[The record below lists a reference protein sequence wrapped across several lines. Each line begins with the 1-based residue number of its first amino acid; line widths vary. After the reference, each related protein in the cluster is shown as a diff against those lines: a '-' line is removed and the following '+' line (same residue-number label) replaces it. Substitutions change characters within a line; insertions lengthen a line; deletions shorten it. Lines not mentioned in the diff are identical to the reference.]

1 MHRIES
7 MMSLGSNSK
16 PITPEKHY
24 KDAPNTPL
32 LARSNLLTRN
42 SSSNQIFS
50 SDRRGLD
57 TGEAITSNRVLM
69 RSKTGLNY
77 FNPQMPTN
85 RNSVA
90 SFRPTDSQLQAA
102 SLEIN
107 SGLLKTIQPAQQP
120 QPEKQQRFRIAL
132 VSDFFVPNLGGVEM
146 HIYNVAQ
153 SLMGRG
159 H

>member
-16 PITPEKHY
+16 PITPEKHSY

-50 SDRRGLD
+50 GRRGLD
-57 TGEAITSNRVLM
+57 TGEAVTSNRVLM

-77 FNPQMPTN
+77 FNHQVPRN
-85 RNSVA
+85 KNSVA
-90 SFRPTDSQLQAA
+90 NCKPIDSELHAA
-102 SLEIN
+102 SMEIN
-107 SGLLKTIQPAQQP
+107 SGVLKP
-120 QPEKQQRFRIAL
+120 QPVQQTQPVTQQRFRIAL

-146 HIYNVAQ
+146 HIYNLAQ

>member
-50 SDRRGLD
+50 SGRKGLD
-57 TGEAITSNRVLM
+57 TGEAATSNRVLM

-77 FNPQMPTN
+77 FNPQVT

-90 SFRPTDSQLQAA
+90 NCRPTESELHAA

-107 SGLLKTIQPAQQP
+107 SGLLKPQPALQP
-120 QPEKQQRFRIAL
+120 QPEKQQRYRIAL

-146 HIYNVAQ
+146 HVYNVAQ